1 MPSSGEGTRQTENS
15 VRKPPE
21 AEHARQRARSGA
33 ELAGQDRPVSGHRGP
48 RGPLRGL
55 SCLLCVSEKQE
66 RLLSKA
72 VAF

>member
-21 AEHARQRARSGA
+21 AEHAQQRARSEA
-33 ELAGQDRPVSGHRGP
+33 EQAGQDRPVSGHRGP
-48 RGPLRGL
+48 HGPLRGL